1 MWINKIL
8 ELDQNVSRRLLL
20 SEDQECLRKFAAFLA
35 HSGDSWFLEI
45 GLFLI
50 WVFTKGK
57 WHSYS
62 ALFAGAIV
70 IQAVLVIAT
79 KFLIKRRRPEG
90 KWGAVY
96 RNTDPHSFPSGHAA
110 RMIMLSIIS
119 FGLSIQLLG
128 WIFLLWGICVSVAR
142 VSLGVHYLTDIIAGW
157 LIGIILAKGILA
169 SQSIFYQLFPFAF

>member
-1 MWINKIL
+1 MFIKKIL
-8 ELDQNVSRRLLL
+8 EIDQNASRHLLL
-20 SEDQECLRKFAAFLA
+20 SENKEYLRKFAAFFA

-50 WVFTKGK
+50 WIFTKGK

-62 ALFAGAIV
+62 AFFAGAIV
-70 IQAVLVIAT
+70 IQAVLVLAI

-90 KWGAVY
+90 DWGAVY

-119 FGLSIQLLG
+119 FGLGIHLLG
-128 WIFLLWGICVSVAR
+128 WIVLIWGICVSFAR
-142 VSLGVHYLTDIIAGW
+142 VSLGIHYLIDIIAGW
-157 LIGIILAKGILA
+157 LIGIILAEGILA
-169 SQSIFYQLFPFAF
+169 AQPIFYHLLPFAF

>member
-1 MWINKIL
+1 MLINKIL
-8 ELDQNVSRRLLL
+8 EIDQSASHRLLL
-20 SEDQECLRKFAAFLA
+20 SEDKECLRKFAAFFA

-50 WVFTKGK
+50 WIFTKGI

-62 ALFAGAIV
+62 ALFAGAII
-70 IQAVLVIAT
+70 IQAVLVIAI

-90 KWGAVY
+90 DWGSVY

-119 FGLSIQLLG
+119 FGLGIHLLG
-128 WIFLLWGICVSVAR
+128 WIVLIWGICVSFAR
-142 VSLGVHYLTDIIAGW
+142 VSLGVHYLIDIIAGW
-157 LIGIILAKGILA
+157 VIGIILAIGILA
-169 SQSIFYQLFPFAF
+169 AQPFFFQLFPFAF

>member
-1 MWINKIL
+1 MTLSDFLLKDA
-8 ELDQNVSRRLLL
+8 ELSQRIRIPDNQLVLKKTASL
-20 SEDQECLRKFAAFLA
+20 LA

-50 WVFTKGK
+50 WIFTKGK

-62 ALFAGAIV
+62 ALFAGAII
-70 IQAVLVIAT
+70 IQAILVIAI

-90 KWGAVY
+90 DWGSVY

-119 FGLSIQLLG
+119 FGLGVHLLG
-128 WIFLLWGICVSVAR
+128 WIVLIWGICVSFAR
-142 VSLGVHYLTDIIAGW
+142 VSLGVHYLIDIIAGW

-169 SQSIFYQLFPFAF
+169 AQPIFYQLFPFTF

>member
-1 MWINKIL
+1 MLINKIL

-20 SEDQECLRKFAAFLA
+20 SDDKECLRKFAAFFA

-50 WVFTKGK
+50 WVFTKGT

-70 IQAVLVIAT
+70 IQAVIVIAI

-90 KWGAVY
+90 NWGAVY

-119 FGLSIQLLG
+119 FGLGIHLLG
-128 WIFLLWGICVSVAR
+128 WIFLLWGICVSIAR

-157 LIGIILAKGILA
+157 VIGMILAKGILA
-169 SQSIFYQLFPFAF
+169 AQLIFYQLFPFVF